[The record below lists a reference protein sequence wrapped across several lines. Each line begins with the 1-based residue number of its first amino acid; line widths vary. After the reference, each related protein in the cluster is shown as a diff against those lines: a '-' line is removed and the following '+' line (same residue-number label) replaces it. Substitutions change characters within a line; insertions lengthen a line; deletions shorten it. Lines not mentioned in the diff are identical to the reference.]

1 MRSRSQVRSKP
12 LLRATQPERR
22 PGPWHARPRE
32 KLFADLNLTDDQKAQ
47 IKKIHQ
53 EAKAKA
59 DAVMGDSSLSDAD
72 KKTKVREIHKSA
84 MMESKKVLTAEQRA
98 QLKEK
103 MKERRAAKSRPLL
116 PESKRRLGRVAADA
130 APSCTSLLSGEG
142 PFGIPKQNQDLLFCF
157 SCDSRSAFFV

>member
-1 MRSRSQVRSKP
+1 MHGHVD
-12 LLRATQPERR
+12 
-22 PGPWHARPRE
+22 

-72 KKTKVREIHKSA
+72 RKTKVREVHKSA

-103 MKERRAAKSRPLL
+103 MKERRAAKSQTT
-116 PESKRRLGRVAADA
+116 
-130 APSCTSLLSGEG
+130 PS
-142 PFGIPKQNQDLLFCF
+142 
-157 SCDSRSAFFV
+157 